1 MSFDANNLKIANQVR
16 RGRGQLP
23 ASMAA
28 QQPAAETTESKP
40 HQTRADETRSERR
53 RRRGT
58 GLDANLRFSLPDH
71 LKNDPNWR
79 YHWLVDRPGRIAQ
92 KTRYD
97 DWDFVE
103 DGETEGDDRNT
114 GAGSR
119 IERHAGVDQFG
130 NPQRAYLVRKRKEYD
145 DEDKREHQAALD
157 ERMTA
162 IKGGQVTNAKGE
174 VITQDGFYTPAGGI
188 RITENKA

>member
-1 MSFDANNLKIANQVR
+1 MSFDSNHLNVAKQVR
-16 RGRGQLP
+16 RGRLP
-23 ASMAA
+23 AGMGA
-28 QQPAAETTESKP
+28 QNTTTEAKP
-40 HQTRADETRSERR
+40 QQATRADETRSERR

-58 GLDANLRFSLPDH
+58 GLDSNLRFSLPDH

-79 YHWLVDRPGRIAQ
+79 YHWLVDRPGRVAQ

-97 DWDFVE
+97 DWDFVNDE
-103 DGETEGDDRNT
+103 EVQGDARNT
-114 GAGSR
+114 SAGSR

-130 NPQRAYLVRKRKEYD
+130 NPLRAYLVRKRKEYD

-157 ERMTA
+157 ERMAA
-162 IKGGQVTNAKGE
+162 IRGGAVTNPKGE
-174 VITQDGFYTPAGGI
+174 TVTQDGFYTPAGGI